1 MQPDERRGE
10 DCPFFW
16 VPCSQ
21 YNKIKLGHLAKHFEI
36 VGGDKTVIEAAN
48 KLSKALSS
56 IVLSTRNVLDSKAGG
71 TFALSTYPLISAQ
84 ASFKN
89 DGLL

>member
-10 DCPFFW
+10 DYPFFR
-16 VPCSQ
+16 VQCSQ

-36 VGGDKTVIEAAN
+36 VGGNKTVIEAAN

-56 IVLSTRNVLDSKAGG
+56 IVQSTRNALDSKGSS
-71 TFALSTYPLISAQ
+71 TFPLSTYPIISAQ
-84 ASFKN
+84 ASF
-89 DGLL
+89 